1 MNVLLDR
8 YAAGYAA
15 DELKQSGRG
24 DDQSSIHYP
33 TVFLF
38 IGDET
43 GEAIEPI
50 IRSNEMKWD
59 NNAGVVYLHV
69 AARSIDSPVNAKIT
83 RVVLDDLQSAWDS
96 RLTVRRELG
105 ESFHANPKI
114 RVDLNRSLRQVN
126 SIIADYGRMYVSFDR
141 LHLAVITRA
150 DDPLNVLVPDITLL
164 AQSILLQSFKSVQK
178 DLYVLVNEN
187 EQSDSYALAGATGV
201 SFLRE
206 VEYMQ
211 QLEFSYSAPLQVTGD
226 GLSIPVTH
234 AASPLFDLVYLLS
247 DRNEKGMTAVQGMQA
262 NYAIIC
268 LVLLLK
274 NRKRK
279 EGAAD
284 EGTPGYNNA
293 SFRNSMLADSGR
305 QGLVSAGLAS
315 VTRPNYAIALTV
327 LYHFTRQLIRRM
339 QSAPE
344 PDAREKLAFFGLD
357 PASMTELLSAVVPP
371 EEQVADMSALLTRG
385 GVRYEQIRKMSLR
398 EAEEELFGDSCER
411 FFAKNFQQEAE
422 QRLAALKTG
431 ELLSRTLARKL
442 EINPGITC
450 CQIADWT
457 NDRMTENNQIG
468 SVVQAVHAR
477 VRELSA
483 ELDQLRGELELV
495 RDTRAEDIKFQKL
508 PLMDKHNL
516 RAFLRAFFDLVYRKK
531 RAVLQ
536 LEAELAVCR
545 RFSAELERVHE
556 IYQRRVQQLL
566 DLQETFKEAALAS
579 IERTDHYTGQN
590 IFDYY
595 ERVTE
600 DVMKE
605 LESRRGAGVFFEE
618 RYVGRIE
625 QLLEEGSHTLAE
637 RLMQVCRQHLLTS
650 APFSRTFEEELLERA
665 NVSIEYSNRKA
676 LSKEE
681 LFSRLLRTLNDN
693 AGINIRLL
701 DYTHEHRYEERY
713 LFGDSSSEF
722 IRYALKAGEAS
733 SLAHKLGCVHENR
746 SSGVDKLQLMGGF
759 HIEDLRFYRNNKV
772 YYETY
777 IQNGGQFHS
786 MDTEK
791 LPQLR

>member
-15 DELKQSGRG
+15 DEQKQSGRG

-38 IGDET
+38 IGDGA
-43 GEAIEPI
+43 GEAMEPM
-50 IRSNEMKWD
+50 IRSNELKWD

-69 AARSIDSPVNAKIT
+69 AARAAERLGNSQII
-83 RVVLDDLQSAWDS
+83 RVVLDDLESAWDS

-105 ESFHANPKI
+105 EGFHANPKI
-114 RVDLNRSLRQVN
+114 RADLNRAMRQV
-126 SIIADYGRMYVSFDR
+126 SSTIADYGRMYVSFDR

-150 DDPLNVLVPDITLL
+150 DDPLNVLVPDIALL
-164 AQSILLQSFKSVQK
+164 AQSILMQSFKSVQK
-178 DLYVLVNEN
+178 DLYVLVNES
-187 EQSDSYALAGATGV
+187 EQSGSYELAGATGV

-211 QLEFSYSAPLQVTGD
+211 QPDFSYSAPLQVTGD
-226 GLSIPVTH
+226 GFAILVTH
-234 AASPLFDLVYLLS
+234 SASPLFDLVYLLS
-247 DRNEKGMTAVQGMQA
+247 DRNEKGVTAIHGMQS

-268 LVLLLK
+268 QILLLK

-279 EGAAD
+279 EGAAN
-284 EGTPGYNNA
+284 EGAPGYNNA
-293 SFRNSMLADSGR
+293 SFRNSLLADSGR

-315 VTRPNYAIALTV
+315 LTRPNYAIALTV
-327 LYHFTRQLIRRM
+327 LYHFTRQLIQRM
-339 QSAPE
+339 KSVPE
-344 PDAREKLAFFGLD
+344 PDVREKLAFFGLD

-371 EEQVADMSALLTRG
+371 EEQVADMNALLTRS
-385 GVRYEQIRKMSLR
+385 GVRYEQIRKMGLR
-398 EAEEELFGDSCER
+398 EAEDELFGDSCER

-422 QRLAALKTG
+422 QRLIDLKPW
-431 ELLSRTLARKL
+431 ELLSRTLIRKL
-442 EINPGITC
+442 ESNPNISC
-450 CQIADWT
+450 FQIADWT
-457 NDRMTENNQIG
+457 NDQMTEKSQTG
-468 SVVQAVHAR
+468 SIVQAVHAR
-477 VRELSA
+477 GRELDA
-483 ELDQLRGELELV
+483 ELAQLRGELELA
-495 RDTRAEDIKFQKL
+495 RETRVEDVKFQRL

-516 RAFLRAFFDLVYRKK
+516 RSFLRAFFELVYRKK
-531 RAVLQ
+531 LDILQ
-536 LEAELAVCR
+536 AEVELAVYR

-556 IYQRRVQQLL
+556 IYQRRVQRLL
-566 DLQETFKEAALAS
+566 ELQETFKEAALAS
-579 IERTDHYTGQN
+579 IERIDHYTGQN
-590 IFDYY
+590 VFDYY

-605 LESRRGAGVFFEE
+605 LEARRGASVFFED

-625 QLLEEGSHTLAE
+625 PLLEEDGHMLAE
-637 RLMQVCRQHLLTS
+637 RLIQVCRQHLLTT
-650 APFSRTFEEELLERA
+650 APFSRTFEQELLERA

-681 LFSRLLRTLNDN
+681 LFSRLLRTLDDN
-693 AGINIRLL
+693 ASINIRLL

-722 IRYALKAGEAS
+722 VRYTLRAGEAS
-733 SLAHKLGCVHENR
+733 LSHKLGCVHENR

-759 HIEDLRFYRNNKV
+759 HIEDLLYYRNSKV

-777 IQNGGQFHS
+777 LQNGGQFHS
-786 MDTEK
+786 MDTGK
-791 LPQLR
+791 LPPMS